1 MLSVSGQWMV
11 AQARSALLASSPC
24 AQYSVSWRPL
34 SVSFGLWIILFIL
47 LPPSLPPFIFPLINQ
62 CVRCLVPLAWGLM
75 AGRYRF
81 TRAQPVPGVQIVEF
95 GDRIVESE
103 LNRTRRKGGE
113 KNEGR
118 VGRVPF
124 LFPLQSLPF
133 FSPLN
138 FLTAL
143 YYLNAWNRPTRGW
156 LGGSPWANQ
165 APTSTKRRSC

>member
-34 SVSFGLWIILFIL
+34 SASFGLWIILFIL
-47 LPPSLPPFIFPLINQ
+47 LPPSLPPFIFPPINQ

-81 TRAQPVPGVQIVEF
+81 TRAQPVPGIQIVEF

-103 LNRTRRKGGE
+103 LNPTRRKGGE
-113 KNEGR
+113 KKRGESGTS
-118 VGRVPF
+118 
-124 LFPLQSLPF
+124 SLPF
-133 FSPLN
+133 PSLVSPV
-138 FLTAL
+138 FFPRQFFDRAL
-143 YYLNAWNRPTRGW
+143 LFER
-156 LGGSPWANQ
+156 LEQANQ
-165 APTSTKRRSC
+165 GLAWRKPLGKPGTHLH